1 LYNAFNTHSLNFN
14 AALTHEEIANSYVNS
29 IAAALK
35 EFQPGLPQQV
45 YDDMAWS
52 GLEKTSIFKTMHPPG
67 SASRQRIL
75 NRKAAEQTGHPV
87 GQGTPQEQINYG
99 QPCN

>member
-1 LYNAFNTHSLNFN
+1 
-14 AALTHEEIANSYVNS
+14 LTHEEIANSYVFAIS
-29 IAAALK
+29 EALK

-52 GLEKTSIFKTMHPPG
+52 GLEGTTIFDTLHPLG
-67 SASRQRIL
+67 SDSRQRIL

-87 GQGTPQEQINYG
+87 GQGTLQEQINLG